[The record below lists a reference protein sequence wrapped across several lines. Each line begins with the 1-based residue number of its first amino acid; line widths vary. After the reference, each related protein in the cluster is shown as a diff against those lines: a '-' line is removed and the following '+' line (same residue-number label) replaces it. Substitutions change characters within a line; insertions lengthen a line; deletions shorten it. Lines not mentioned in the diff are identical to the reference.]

1 MHYIKGFLKKN
12 LFPDVDK
19 DQNTQGV
26 KVLDLNLKLDE
37 VSCLLPSIKTT
48 RFVEFKE

>member
-1 MHYIKGFLKKN
+1 MHYIKDFLKKKN

-19 DQNTQGV
+19 DQNTQSV

-37 VSCLLPSIKTT
+37 VSCLLPSIKNNQICGI
-48 RFVEFKE
+48 